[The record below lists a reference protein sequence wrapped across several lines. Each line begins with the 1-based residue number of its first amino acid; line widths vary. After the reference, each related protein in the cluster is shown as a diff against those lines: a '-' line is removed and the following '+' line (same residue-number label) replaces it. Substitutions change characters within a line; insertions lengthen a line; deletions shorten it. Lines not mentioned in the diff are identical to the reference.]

1 MDSRRRTA
9 TVAVAVAAASLF
21 AAAPATFAQRE
32 RAEPQ
37 RFDVVLGLKRH
48 QQDLNRFARGVARP
62 VSPTYGHYL
71 TPGQVGRRFGAGR
84 FVTRRVRSFLRRRGI
99 ESEVDV
105 TRSFVEALAGP
116 GKTRRLFGRPNG
128 HERVPQ
134 ALRGKVRQVLLQPA
148 QQGQFLPGSK
158 RSGAAAASA
167 RGRAAEDLKPPHVR
181 TGTPAGC
188 TQGQNA
194 TTRAP
199 DGSILGPSFTPN
211 QVQQAYGATPLHDAG
226 VTGRGVR
233 VAIFGASGFGLQELR
248 AYAQCFGLS
257 VPTTRLVKVGTRT
270 AGPTDDEA
278 ALDLQMVT
286 MMAPGLKGLTVYSI
300 GSAFDLVGFSEI
312 IDPRNAP
319 DGHPPDV
326 ISASFGQCETSEGR
340 PEIRLN
346 EYVLAAAAATGVTVA
361 AGSGD
366 VGAFCAGEKV
376 GVYPSASR
384 WMTSVGG
391 TAFTL
396 NSGNRIL
403 DEIPWND
410 QSFAPTLG
418 LAAGGG
424 SSRFLK
430 RPPYQHDLGH
440 WGNHRGYPDVA
451 LLADAF
457 PGIALYC
464 NFDVQDPKGLCDE
477 SRAGNPFQAGFGT
490 SAATP
495 LFAGIV
501 ALADQRLL
509 AAGRPPL
516 GFVNPLLYRLGR
528 RGGEGAL
535 RDIVKGSIR
544 LGSTGCCQAFGG
556 YDRASG
562 WGSVNAERLAAI
574 ALERGPR

>member
-1 MDSRRRTA
+1 MGSRRRI
-9 TVAVAVAAASLF
+9 AVASIALAGVSLC
-21 AAAPATFAQRE
+21 AAAPAAFAQGE
-32 RAEPQ
+32 EAKPQ

-48 QQDLNRFARGVARP
+48 QQDLNRFARHVA
-62 VSPTYGHYL
+62 SPASPDYGRYL
-71 TPGQVGRRFGAGR
+71 APGRVGRRFGAGPH
-84 FVTRRVRSFLRRRGI
+84 VTHRVRSFLRRRGI
-99 ESEVDV
+99 QSEVDV
-105 TRSFVEALAGP
+105 TRSFVEALVSPHKA
-116 GKTRRLFGRPNG
+116 RRLFGRPNG
-128 HERVPQ
+128 HKKVPRP
-134 ALRGKVRQVLLQPA
+134 LRGKVRQVLVQPA
-148 QQGQFLPGSK
+148 EPGQFLPGSK
-158 RSGAAAASA
+158 LGGGAAPSSE
-167 RGRAAEDLKPPHVR
+167 RSKGDLKPPHVR

-199 DGSILGPSFTPN
+199 DGTILGPSFTPN
-211 QVQQAYGATPLHDAG
+211 QVEEAYGATPLHDAG

-233 VAIFGASGFGLQELR
+233 AAIFGASGFGLRELR
-248 AYAQCFGLS
+248 AYADCFGLS
-257 VPTTRLVKVGTRT
+257 VPPTRLVKVGTRN

-286 MMAPGLKGLTVYSI
+286 MMAPGLESLTVYSI
-300 GSAFDLVGFSEI
+300 ASPWDPVGFSEM

-319 DGHPPDV
+319 DGHAPHV

-340 PEIRLN
+340 PAVRLT
-346 EYVLAAAAATGVTVA
+346 EHVLAAAAASGITVA

-366 VGAFCAGEKV
+366 DGAFCSGEKV

-396 NSGNRIL
+396 NDANRIR

-430 RPPYQHDLGH
+430 RPPYQHDLGR

-464 NFDVQDPKGLCDE
+464 NFDVKDPEGLCDE

-528 RGGEGAL
+528 RGGDGAL
-535 RDIVKGSIR
+535 RDIFKGSIR
-544 LGSTGCCQAFGG
+544 IGKTGCCQAFPG

-574 ALERGPR
+574 ALMHGPR